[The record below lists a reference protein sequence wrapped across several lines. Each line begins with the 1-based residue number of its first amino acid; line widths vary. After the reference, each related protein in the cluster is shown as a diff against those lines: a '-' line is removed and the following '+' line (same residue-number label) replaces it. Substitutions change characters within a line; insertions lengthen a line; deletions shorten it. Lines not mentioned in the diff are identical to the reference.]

1 MYANREDHIM
11 SLALRNAR
19 AFAAGQAAWD
29 NALPP
34 EDDGRE
40 DYINEQASRLL
51 NGWDADQ
58 ISFLSHVGMTDFA
71 SRADELLAD
80 QDSECRI
87 VQIVVALLARDTDKA
102 IQLAD
107 QFQPALAELAEEMVT
122 TQLENRA

>member
-1 MYANREDHIM
+1 M

-40 DYINEQASRLL
+40 VYIDEQAGKLL
-51 NGWDADQ
+51 IGWDADG
-58 ISFLSHVGMTDFA
+58 ISFLPHRGMTDFA
-71 SRADELLAD
+71 SRADELIAD
-80 QDSECRI
+80 EDSEHL
-87 VQIVVALLARDTDKA
+87 VAQIVIALLARDTDKA

-107 QFQPALAELAEEMVT
+107 QFQPALAALAEEMVT
-122 TQLENRA
+122 TQLEHRA

>member
-1 MYANREDHIM
+1 M

-29 NALPP
+29 NALPS

-40 DYINEQASRLL
+40 DYIDQQAGYLL

-58 ISFLSHVGMTDFA
+58 VSFLPYSGMTDFA
-71 SRADELLAD
+71 SRADELIAD
-80 QDSECRI
+80 KDSEHL
-87 VQIVVALLARDTDKA
+87 VAQIVVALLARDTEKA
-102 IQLAD
+102 VELAD
-107 QFQPALAELAEEMVT
+107 HFHDDLAKLAEGIVT

>member
-1 MYANREDHIM
+1 M

-29 NALPP
+29 NAAPA

-40 DYINEQASRLL
+40 DYIEKQAGYLL

-58 ISFLSHVGMTDFA
+58 VSFLPHRRMTDFA
-71 SRADELLAD
+71 SRADELIAD
-80 QDSECRI
+80 EDSGHLV
-87 VQIVVALLARDTDKA
+87 VQIVVALLNKDTDKA
-102 IQLAD
+102 MELAANFHD
-107 QFQPALAELAEEMVT
+107 LLANLAEEIVT

>member
-1 MYANREDHIM
+1 M

-19 AFAAGQAAWD
+19 AFAASQTAWD
-29 NALPP
+29 NATPP

-40 DYINEQASRLL
+40 DYIEQQAGYLL

-58 ISFLSHVGMTDFA
+58 VGFLPHKGMDGFA
-71 SRADELLAD
+71 NRADELLAD
-80 QDSECRI
+80 QDCECQI
-87 VQIVVALLARDTDKA
+87 VQIVIALLARDTEKA

-107 QFQPALAELAEEMVT
+107 QFQPALAALAEEMVI

>member
-1 MYANREDHIM
+1 M

-29 NALPP
+29 NATPP

-40 DYINEQASRLL
+40 DYIDQQAGYLL
-51 NGWDADQ
+51 LGWDADGV
-58 ISFLSHVGMTDFA
+58 SFLPRKGMDGFA
-71 SRADELLAD
+71 NRADELLAD
-80 QDSECRI
+80 QDCECQI
-87 VQIVVALLARDTDKA
+87 VQIVIALLARDTDKA

-107 QFQPALAELAEEMVT
+107 QFQPALAALAEEMVI

>member
-1 MYANREDHIM
+1 M

-40 DYINEQASRLL
+40 DYIDEQAGYLL
-51 NGWDADQ
+51 RGVDADGV
-58 ISFLSHVGMTDFA
+58 SFLPHKGMDGFA
-71 SRADELLAD
+71 NRADELLAD
-80 QDSECRI
+80 QDCDCQI
-87 VQIVVALLARDTDKA
+87 VQIVVALLTRDTEKA

-107 QFQPALAELAEEMVT
+107 QFQPALAALAEEMVT

>member
-1 MYANREDHIM
+1 M

-29 NALPP
+29 NAAPP

-40 DYINEQASRLL
+40 DYIEQQAGYLL

-58 ISFLSHVGMTDFA
+58 VSFLPYMGMTDFA
-71 SRADELLAD
+71 SRADELIAEK
-80 QDSECRI
+80 DSGHL
-87 VQIVVALLARDTDKA
+87 VAQIVVALLASDTDKA
-102 IQLAD
+102 I
-107 QFQPALAELAEEMVT
+107 ELAERFRDGLTELAEAMVT

>member
-1 MYANREDHIM
+1 M

-40 DYINEQASRLL
+40 DYIDEQAGYLL
-51 NGWDADQ
+51 RGVDADGV
-58 ISFLSHVGMTDFA
+58 SFLPHKGMDGFA
-71 SRADELLAD
+71 NRADELLAE
-80 QDSECRI
+80 QDCECQI
-87 VQIVVALLARDTDKA
+87 VQIVVALLASDTDKA
-102 IQLAD
+102 I
-107 QFQPALAELAEEMVT
+107 ELAERFRDGLTELAESMVT

>member
-1 MYANREDHIM
+1 M

-19 AFAAGQAAWD
+19 AFASGQAAWD

-40 DYINEQASRLL
+40 DYINEQAECLL
-51 NGWDADQ
+51 KGWDADQ
-58 ISFLSHVGMTDFA
+58 ISFLPYVGMTDFA
-71 SRADELLAD
+71 SRADEVLAD
-80 QDSECRI
+80 QDCDCQI
-87 VQIVVALLARDTDKA
+87 VQIVVALLVRDTEKA

-107 QFQPALAELAEEMVT
+107 QFQPALAALAEEMVT

>member
-1 MYANREDHIM
+1 M

-29 NALPP
+29 NATPP

-40 DYINEQASRLL
+40 DYIEQQAGHLL

-58 ISFLSHVGMTDFA
+58 ISFLPHQGMRDFA
-71 SRADELLAD
+71 SRADELIAD
-80 QDSECRI
+80 TDSEHL
-87 VQIVVALLARDTDKA
+87 VAQIVVALLAKDTDKA
-102 IQLAD
+102 AELAGR
-107 QFQPALAELAEEMVT
+107 FQPVLAALAEEMVI